1 MSESWNKYWRNFKLI
16 TQEEMPKPKYDRNKL
31 KKDFL
36 DSEYREVKAFCTAI
50 WLIYNSDTVR
60 RTKGRSKEK
69 VINEK
74 AKIDKAIEK
83 QIESD
88 AEALS
93 LDISF
98 LAKAKKALVQ
108 RLIKKLIALWENCS
122 VSDFTKAVECIRTE
136 MELPTRYTKNE
147 NLNKEEKSELDEE
160 EKEALICLFKKWR
173 RREQ

>member
-1 MSESWNKYWRNFKLI
+1 
-16 TQEEMPKPKYDRNKL
+16 MPKQKYDWNKL
-31 KKDFL
+31 KKEFL
-36 DSEYREVKAFCTAI
+36 DSWYNEVKEFMQHI
-50 WLIYNSDTVR
+50 WVTYNRNTVQA
-60 RTKGRSKEK
+60 TKGRSKEK